1 MIFLHKNHDAMTNTF
16 LSDDTSKSAL
26 AKREILRLCITHE
39 ESSISFF
46 SKTLGISVPTVTKLI
61 SELKEDGFILD
72 EGKIGTSGGRRP
84 SIFGLNPNAGYFVGI
99 DVARHHFHIAITD
112 FKGNMLKY
120 IEDIEF
126 VLESNSGSFRQMC
139 RMVQDNV
146 VVAAGIPWIKVLAAG
161 VSLSG
166 RVNPEQGYS
175 LTYFVSDDL
184 PLKDLFQ
191 RELNVP
197 VSIENDSRALTYG
210 EYMYLGKNANKDMI
224 AINLSWGLGMGM
236 ILDGHLYYGKSGF
249 SGEIGHFPLLDNN
262 IMCRCG
268 KVGCLETGASGSA
281 LRRIIVEKL
290 KAGRRSSLSKIYKE
304 NGNLD
309 LSEILQAVQDGDVL
323 AIECIGEIGEMLGR
337 GIAGVINI
345 FNPGLVI
352 IGGRLIVGKDHLLL
366 PVRTV
371 VNKYSMARVASDTKI
386 RLSTLGRKATVLGDC
401 LLARKK
407 LLGI

>member
-1 MIFLHKNHDAMTNTF
+1 MTNTF

-139 RMVQDNV
+139 RMVQDN

-309 LSEILQAVQDGDVL
+309 LSEILQAVQGGDVL

>member
-1 MIFLHKNHDAMTNTF
+1 MTNSF
-16 LSDDTSKSAL
+16 LNDSAGKSAQI
-26 AKREILRLCITHE
+26 KRAILRLCISHD
-39 ESSISFF
+39 ESSISYF
-46 SKTLGISVPTVTKLI
+46 SKSLGISVPTITKLI
-61 SELKEDGFILD
+61 GELIDEGFLLD

-99 DVARHHFHIAITD
+99 DIARHHFHIAVMD
-112 FKGNMLKY
+112 FRGNLRHY

-126 VLESNSGSFRQMC
+126 VLESSGKSFREIC
-139 RMVQDNV
+139 RMVKDR
-146 VVAAGIPWIKVLAAG
+146 VVAAGIPWIKVLAVG

-166 RVNPEQGYS
+166 RVNPEEGYS
-175 LTYFVSDDL
+175 LSYFVTDDL

-210 EYMYLGKNANKDMI
+210 EYMTLGKNADKDMI

-236 ILDGHLYYGKSGF
+236 ILDGQLYYGKSGF
-249 SGEIGHFPLLDNN
+249 SGEIGHFPLLDND
-262 IMCRCG
+262 IICRCG

-281 LRRIIVEKL
+281 LHRMIIEKL
-290 KAGRRSSLSKIYKE
+290 KAGRRSSLYKLYKE
-304 NGNLD
+304 NGD
-309 LSEILQAVQDGDVL
+309 IELSEILKAVRDGDVL

-337 GIAGVINI
+337 GISGIINI

-352 IGGRLIVGKDHLLL
+352 IGGRLIVGKDHLML
-366 PVRTV
+366 PIRTA
-371 VNKYSMARVASDTKI
+371 VNKLSMERLSSDTKI
-386 RLSTLGRKATVLGDC
+386 RLSTLGRKAIAIGDC
-401 LLARKK
+401 YLSRKK